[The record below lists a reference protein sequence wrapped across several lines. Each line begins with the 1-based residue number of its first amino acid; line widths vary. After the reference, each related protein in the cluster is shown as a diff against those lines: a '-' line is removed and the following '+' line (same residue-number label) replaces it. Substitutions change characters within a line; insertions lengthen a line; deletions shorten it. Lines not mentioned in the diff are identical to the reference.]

1 MLEYESDHSTS
12 DESDV
17 DGLYTQLTV
26 ILVSLIMRTPGVKKA
41 LTTTNEQLRRLSQ
54 EKKPVMLYDYNKYIA
69 QHYAFMM
76 KVILA
81 ILKPKSFG

>member
-1 MLEYESDHSTS
+1 MKLTTLHSIDSDFG
-12 DESDV
+12 V
-17 DGLYTQLTV
+17 P
-26 ILVSLIMRTPGVKKA
+26 IIRTPGVKKA

>member
-41 LTTTNEQLRRLSQ
+41 LVMTNEQLQRSSR
-54 EKKPVMLYDYNKYIA
+54 EKKSVT
-69 QHYAFMM
+69 
-76 KVILA
+76 
-81 ILKPKSFG
+81 